1 MLAQRHSRPVQIA
14 AAVVD
19 TLCDEDAIDVAMEN
33 RSEAKQDII
42 SIMEEYL
49 RRDNDLRSRVREGM
63 SDRAIGFENYGK
75 ERSRLAEE
83 WKHPVGEEVGKFLA
97 RQIVE
102 NFMISRFVAEV
113 YLDDGPIWRR
123 VVDILRSFDVNEDD
137 LREGEVLIKNLRDGT
152 VDYEI
157 AFEKA
162 LRDVKKK
169 KGLI

>member
-1 MLAQRHSRPVQIA
+1 MLF
-14 AAVVD
+14 
-19 TLCDEDAIDVAMEN
+19 
-33 RSEAKQDII
+33 RS
-42 SIMEEYL
+42 
-49 RRDNDLRSRVREGM
+49 
-63 SDRAIGFENYGK
+63 
-75 ERSRLAEE
+75 
-83 WKHPVGEEVGKFLA
+83 
-97 RQIVE
+97 
-102 NFMISRFVAEV
+102 V

-137 LREGEVLIKNLRDGT
+137 LREEAKGLIKNLREGT

>member
-1 MLAQRHSRPVQIA
+1 MKLYRSKIPQIA

-97 RQIVE
+97 RQIDEVQRFLARQFIE
-102 NFMISRFVAEV
+102 NFMISRFVDEV
-113 YLDDGPIWRR
+113 YLEDGPIWRR

-137 LREGEVLIKNLRDGT
+137 LR
-152 VDYEI
+152 
-157 AFEKA
+157 
-162 LRDVKKK
+162 
-169 KGLI
+169 

>member
-1 MLAQRHSRPVQIA
+1 MI
-14 AAVVD
+14 
-19 TLCDEDAIDVAMEN
+19 
-33 RSEAKQDII
+33 
-42 SIMEEYL
+42 
-49 RRDNDLRSRVREGM
+49 
-63 SDRAIGFENYGK
+63 

-102 NFMISRFVAEV
+102 NFMISRFVDEV
-113 YLDDGPIWRR
+113 YLDDGPLWRR

-137 LREGEVLIKNLRDGT
+137 LREEAKGLIKNIREGT

>member
-1 MLAQRHSRPVQIA
+1 MKLYRSKIPQIA

-102 NFMISRFVAEV
+102 NFMISRFVDEV
-113 YLDDGPIWRR
+113 YLEDGPIWRR

-137 LREGEVLIKNLRDGT
+137 LREEAKGLIKNLREGT